1 MKKLFIF
8 LITLLLIAGCSS
20 SDTGSEGTKGEGT
33 NTTETE
39 TNTAEEPIEIVL
51 GTFFAPTDP
60 FIERVFD
67 PWVEMVEE
75 KTDGRVKVE
84 SFHGGQLGSL
94 TTALQDIAGGVYD
107 VGFISAIVSEDT
119 EVYPFGISA
128 LPFAFPDAQTG
139 HNVMNKFFEKYKD
152 PQEVV
157 YLGIAMADPY
167 VIWST
172 SPIRTVEDLK
182 GKKVR
187 GASEMQVELIK
198 KFGATPVSIPQEEL
212 YESLQ
217 RGTADAAIYTMTG
230 GGNFKLQEAAPYI
243 TKLPIT
249 STAMIPAMNKDAFNN
264 LPDDLKTLFEEELG
278 PALAQLFT
286 DHCQNYPLE
295 LEEQLKKA
303 VEGKGEFIVLS
314 EEEIAQFSAY
324 APDIWRTWAER
335 TNQKG
340 YPGDEMLNDFIRF
353 AKEEGIK
360 VPVE

>member
-1 MKKLFIF
+1 MKKFIAF
-8 LITLLLIAGCSS
+8 LIVFLAIAGCSS
-20 SDTGSEGTKGEGT
+20 SDTGGEETGGDDGDST
-33 NTTETE
+33 AANTSV
-39 TNTAEEPIEIVL
+39 EPIEIVL
-51 GTFFAPTDP
+51 GTFFSPNDP
-60 FIERVFD
+60 FIDHVFN
-67 PWVEMVEE
+67 PWVELVEE
-75 KTDGRVKVE
+75 KTNGRVKVE

-119 EVYPFGISA
+119 EVYPFAISS

-152 PQEVV
+152 PQEVI
-157 YLGIAMADPY
+157 YLGIAMADQY

-198 KFGATPVSIPQEEL
+198 KYGATPVSIPQEDL

-217 RGTADAAIYTMTG
+217 RGTVDAAIYTMTG
-230 GGNFKLQEAAPYI
+230 GANFKLQEAAPYI

-249 STAMIPAMNKDAFNN
+249 STAMIPAMNKDAFNK

-295 LEEQLKKA
+295 LEEILRQE
-303 VEGKGEFIVLS
+303 VEGRGEFIALS

-324 APDIWRTWAER
+324 AEDIWYTWAEK
-335 TNQKG
+335 TNGKG
-340 YPGDEMLNDFIRF
+340 YPGDEMLNDFISF
-353 AKEEGIK
+353 AKEEGIR
-360 VPVE
+360 VPTE